1 MRERQTAPIKP
12 TNKKQGDDLPSE
24 RNWFIMEKKMTKKD
38 YFNKLLAITDVKT
51 SDELTAFIK
60 HELELLDRKNSKDR
74 KPTANQIAN
83 EGLKQEVLQALVTN
97 GGLMTVTE
105 IIKNNDNLGE
115 YSNQRI
121 SALLR
126 QLIESG
132 KVEKIVEKRKSYFKA
147 V

>member
-1 MRERQTAPIKP
+1 
-12 TNKKQGDDLPSE
+12 
-24 RNWFIMEKKMTKKD
+24 MTKKD